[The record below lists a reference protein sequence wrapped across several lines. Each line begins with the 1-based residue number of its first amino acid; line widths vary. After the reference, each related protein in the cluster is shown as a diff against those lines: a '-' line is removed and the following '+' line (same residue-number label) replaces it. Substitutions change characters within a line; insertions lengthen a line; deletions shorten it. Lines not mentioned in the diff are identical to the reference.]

1 MIVAAVAARPR
12 PPRAAGPRRGLQ
24 RSRVRTVAG
33 WLLLAVIVVVW
44 AFALRPTQ
52 LGGPATYIV
61 VSGNSMEPT
70 MSDGD
75 LVMLRERP
83 GYDIGDIITFEVPAG
98 EPGGGTLVIHR
109 VVDTDGDTF
118 VPQGDNRDK
127 VDDWRPTRE
136 TIRGSLF
143 LHVPRGGE
151 ILMTALQPTLL
162 AALAGGGATMWVLLR
177 DPRTDRKDAH
187 EDQS

>member
-1 MIVAAVAARPR
+1 MSVAAVAARPR
-12 PPRAAGPRRGLQ
+12 PPRAAGPHRSRK

-33 WLLLAVIVVVW
+33 WLLLAVIVLVW

-75 LVMLRERP
+75 LVMLREQEK
-83 GYDIGDIITFEVPAG
+83 YDIGDIITFEVPAG

-109 VVDTDGDTF
+109 IVDTEGDAF
-118 VPQGDNRDK
+118 VPQGDNRDH
-127 VDDWRPTRE
+127 VDDWRPTQE
-136 TIRGSLF
+136 TIKGSLS
-143 LHVPRGGE
+143 LHVPRGGV
-151 ILMTALQPTLL
+151 ILMTVLQPALL

-177 DPRTDRKDAH
+177 DPRTDRKDAN
-187 EDQS
+187 EEES